1 MFMNVDNEKI
11 ERIRDTTLQ
20 IINERRLKG
29 EKGYTLSKDVSD
41 RLGISHAS
49 AALTLHYYHDR
60 WGLVRGNI
68 LKNRTVYPQILAY
81 AEKDEDIPYKPRGK
95 TADEVKEL
103 ELKKAKKQAADGNV
117 TLEEIEQRK
126 KETLPQRIDRMI
138 DNLHKEKGKVDFS
151 QIRLR
156 LEDEFGK
163 LPDSN
168 MTTLALDRY
177 ENGIKKGKYF
187 WTNEGYSTMP
197 TSEKSI

>member
-1 MFMNVDNEKI
+1 MNADNEKI
-11 ERIRDTTLQ
+11 ERIRDTALQ
-20 IINERRLKG
+20 IISERRSKG
-29 EKGYTLSKDVSD
+29 EKGYILSKDVSD
-41 RLGISHAS
+41 RLSVSHAS
-49 AALTLHYYHDR
+49 AALTLHYYHNK

-68 LKNRTVYPQILAY
+68 LKNRTTCPQLLAY

-95 TADEVKEL
+95 TADEIKEL
-103 ELKKAKKQAADGNV
+103 ELKKAKKQAADGNI